1 MYCTLFFIHK
11 WIGNIVKSMIATSTQ
26 NEKKSTGDNE
36 IPCTCIIVF
45 ECSVMF
51 NLLKLVTCI
60 FSKRPFNYFLK
71 FYKNTIIPKIF
82 TLMI

>member
-1 MYCTLFFIHK
+1 MYCTIFF
-11 WIGNIVKSMIATSTQ
+11 IVKSMIAMSTQ

-36 IPCTCIIVF
+36 IPCTCIVF

-71 FYKNTIIPKIF
+71 FNKNTIIPKIF